1 MAKQFSAI
9 RSAAIDGRLQN
20 PIYRKDQLRFL
31 HSGLADNASS
41 IQDAIAKDSRNQTSE
56 VKVEY
61 CLALQTIADAYNS
74 INPDQQLE
82 EEYSV
87 KKGQDDLTA
96 REPVGVV
103 VIEPA
108 AHAWFYGLISALA
121 VAIAAGNC
129 VIVQSENSLRETP
142 KLVLNLIQTSLD
154 RDIFATSTQP
164 VTPEDLNTPHILV
177 SQNGSTGPILRN
189 HLVSDP
195 KAPVIAF
202 VERDADIASA
212 AQALVSARFT
222 LQGKAPYAP
231 DVVLVNEWVKK
242 DLLKALVQKTTEVLA
257 APAKGRT
264 VRTGLSREVEKDD
277 SVHVVLS
284 GSNGV
289 ILDVQNRSSSL
300 LKQKVEET
308 TLIVHSVTSMDDA
321 IDASRDV
328 GSLAA
333 AYVFTTPSMAKYTC
347 QFLDTAVSYVNQIP
361 TQLLYS
367 PIAPAGS
374 PPQANTNAIYT
385 EDLFSRPK
393 PKYLS
398 KSSTD
403 EKLTKILGTSTAA
416 DLRAL
421 EVEATKRLPEMKR
434 RLKGT
439 QLGFFEQGIVTSLA
453 LRKKEPCEGLADVIA
468 CLVFATMFAAL
479 ESTTLTMTHTLFN
492 LCATDPAKKVW
503 KTLEEE
509 GRSAFSAKVDQ
520 STVNNLKYADSA
532 IKETLRLH
540 TSIKAL
546 GVQVMQPTGLDLKGY
561 DIHLPQ
567 GSRVSVPVWGIHHD
581 EDIYPAAHNYE
592 AFRFV
597 QDGGSKDSLVSTS
610 ENYLSFG
617 LGKHSCPGR
626 NFAAIAMKLFLAYL
640 AGIFPY
646 LR

>member
-9 RSAAIDGRLQN
+9 RSAAIDGRLHN

-31 HSGLADNASS
+31 HSTLADNASS
-41 IQDAIAKDSRNQTSE
+41 IQDAIAKDSKNQTSE

-61 CLALQTIADAYNS
+61 CLALQTIADAYHS

-82 EEYSV
+82 EEYAV
-87 KKGQDDLTA
+87 KKGQDDVTA

-103 VIEPA
+103 VIESA
-108 AHAWFYGLISALA
+108 NHAWFYGVISALA
-121 VAIAAGNC
+121 IAVAAGNC

-142 KLVLNLIQTSLD
+142 KLVLNLIQSSLD
-154 RDIFATSTQP
+154 RDIFTISTQP
-164 VTPEDLNTPHILV
+164 ITPEDLDTPHILV
-177 SQNGSTGPILRN
+177 SQNGSNGPILRN

-195 KAPVIAF
+195 KAPVVAF

-212 AQALVSARFT
+212 AQALVSARFS

-242 DLLKALVQKTTEVLA
+242 DLLRALVQQTTEILA
-257 APAKGRT
+257 APTKGR
-264 VRTGLSREVEKDD
+264 VVKTGLSREAEKDD

-289 ILDVQNRSSSL
+289 ILDVQNRSSKL

-385 EDLFSRPK
+385 ENLFSRPK

-403 EKLTKILGTSTAA
+403 EKLTSILATSTAA
-416 DLRAL
+416 DLRRL
-421 EVEATKRLPEMKR
+421 EVEATRRLPEMKR

-439 QLGFFEQGIVTSLA
+439 QLGFFEQGIVTS
-453 LRKKEPCEGLADVIA
+453 V
-468 CLVFATMFAAL
+468 VFVL
-479 ESTTLTMTHTLFN
+479 TTL
-492 LCATDPAKKVW
+492 VS
-503 KTLEEE
+503 
-509 GRSAFSAKVDQ
+509 G
-520 STVNNLKYADSA
+520 
-532 IKETLRLH
+532 
-540 TSIKAL
+540 
-546 GVQVMQPTGLDLKGY
+546 TGLLGY
-561 DIHLPQ
+561 Y
-567 GSRVSVPVWGIHHD
+567 GIR
-581 EDIYPAAHNYE
+581 YW
-592 AFRFV
+592 R
-597 QDGGSKDSLVSTS
+597 S
-610 ENYLSFG
+610 
-617 LGKHSCPGR
+617 
-626 NFAAIAMKLFLAYL
+626 
-640 AGIFPY
+640 
-646 LR
+646 